1 MIFIKTN
8 KSYSDL
14 QDAEIIDV
22 KGHPVTTASF
32 EKPDGSD
39 YFKIVYNG
47 KEMKIREFLYN
58 KAASSQELIKV
69 DFSATKAVRVDQ
81 QKFKEL
87 VSKPQVDRDD
97 DPLTDDFDPE
107 SFEVETTKLKNINFD
122 PRIFCPIE
130 TGTYMDSF
138 VSYKGGF
145 LPGINMMMTGD
156 PGVGKSSNL
165 MDILV
170 NVKKNDP
177 TKRVLYVSA
186 EMNELDVKEFEQYYP
201 GLEDIDFLY
210 ISNYVTDPDLNIKPY
225 QALMAVLHKGWDMV
239 VMDSFVEVQSMIQED
254 LGFTAK
260 KGEKWIL
267 DLMKKHNSG
276 HNKSQ
281 SFTTF
286 LCIQQMNKGGSYVG
300 SKRLEHM
307 TSAFL
312 TLCWDKKEK
321 GKRYMMF
328 EKNRKGKEKIKLYY
342 SFAKEGGIVYDE
354 TRHEKELMILE
365 RLQTSTDFGIE
376 EFDVTAFEKLFA
388 EDDDQ

>member
-14 QDAEIIDV
+14 QNAEIIDS
-22 KGHPVTTASF
+22 KGNVVTTASF

-39 YFKIVYNG
+39 YFKIIYDG

-58 KAASSQELIKV
+58 KAASSQELIKI
-69 DFSATKAVRVDQ
+69 DFTATKAVRVDQ
-81 QKFKEL
+81 QKFKDL
-87 VSKPQVDRDD
+87 ISKPQIDKDD
-97 DPLTDDFDPE
+97 DPLIDDFDPE
-107 SFEVETTKLKNINFD
+107 SFEIETTKLKNINFD

-130 TGTYMDSF
+130 TGTYIDQF

-145 LPGINMMMTGD
+145 LPGVNIMLTGD

-177 TKRVLYVSA
+177 TKKVLYVSA

-201 GLEDIDFLY
+201 GLEEIDFLY

-225 QALMAVLHKGWDMV
+225 QALMSVLHKGWDMV

-254 LGFTAK
+254 MAISAK

-267 DLMKKHNSG
+267 DLMKRHNSG
-276 HNKSQ
+276 HNKSNA
-281 SFTTF
+281 FTTF

-354 TRHEKELMILE
+354 TRHEKELIILE
-365 RLQTSTDFGIE
+365 RLQSSSDFGIE
-376 EFDVTAFEKLFA
+376 EFDVKEFEKLFA
-388 EDDDQ
+388 EDNQ

>member
-1 MIFIKTN
+1 MIFIKTDN
-8 KSYSDL
+8 NYSDL
-14 QDAEIIDV
+14 QNAEIIDSRGNV
-22 KGHPVTTASF
+22 ITTATF

-39 YFKIVYNG
+39 YFKIIYDG

-58 KAASSQELIKV
+58 KAASSKELIKI
-69 DFSATKAVRVDQ
+69 DFSATKAMRVDQ

-87 VSKPQVDRDD
+87 MSKPQVEKED
-97 DPLTDDFDPE
+97 DPLIDDFDPE
-107 SFEVETTKLKNINFD
+107 SFEIETTKLKNINFD

-130 TGTYMDSF
+130 TGTYLDSF

-145 LPGINMMMTGD
+145 LPGVNIMLTGD

-177 TKRVLYVSA
+177 TKKVLYVSA

-201 GLEDIDFLY
+201 GLEEIDFLY
-210 ISNYVTDPDLNIKPY
+210 IGNYVTDPDLNIKPY
-225 QALMAVLHKGWDMV
+225 QALMSVLHKGWDMV

-254 LGFTAK
+254 MAMSAK

-267 DLMKKHNSG
+267 DLMKRHNSG
-276 HNKSQ
+276 HNKSNA
-281 SFTTF
+281 FTTF

-354 TRHEKELMILE
+354 TRHEKELLILE
-365 RLQTSTDFGIE
+365 RLQSPSDFGIE
-376 EFDVTAFEKLFA
+376 EFNVTDFEKLFA
-388 EDDDQ
+388 EDNQ

>member
-1 MIFIKTN
+1 MIFIKTDN
-8 KSYSDL
+8 NYSDL
-14 QDAEIIDV
+14 QNAEIIDS
-22 KGHPVTTASF
+22 KGNVITTATV

-39 YFKIVYNG
+39 YFKIIYDG

-58 KAASSQELIKV
+58 KAASSKELIKI

-87 VSKPQVDRDD
+87 MSKPQVEKED
-97 DPLTDDFDPE
+97 DPLIDDFDPE
-107 SFEVETTKLKNINFD
+107 SFEIETTKLKNINFD

-130 TGTYMDSF
+130 TGTYLDSF

-145 LPGINMMMTGD
+145 LPGVNIMLTGD

-177 TKRVLYVSA
+177 TKKVLYVSA

-201 GLEDIDFLY
+201 GLEEIDFLY
-210 ISNYVTDPDLNIKPY
+210 IGNYVTDPDLNIKPY
-225 QALMAVLHKGWDMV
+225 QALMSVLHKGWDMV

-254 LGFTAK
+254 MAMTAK

-267 DLMKKHNSG
+267 DLMKRHNSG
-276 HNKSQ
+276 HNKSNA
-281 SFTTF
+281 FTTF

-354 TRHEKELMILE
+354 TRHEKELLILE
-365 RLQTSTDFGIE
+365 RLQSPSDFGIE
-376 EFDVTAFEKLFA
+376 EFNVTDFEKLFA
-388 EDDDQ
+388 EDNQ

>member
-1 MIFIKTN
+1 MIFIKTDN
-8 KSYSDL
+8 NFSDL
-14 QDAEIIDV
+14 QNAEIIDSRGNV
-22 KGHPVTTASF
+22 ITTATF

-39 YFKIVYNG
+39 YFKIIYDG

-58 KAASSQELIKV
+58 KAASSKELIKI
-69 DFSATKAVRVDQ
+69 DFSATKAMRVDQ

-87 VSKPQVDRDD
+87 MSKPQVEKED
-97 DPLTDDFDPE
+97 DPLIDDFDPE
-107 SFEVETTKLKNINFD
+107 SFEIETTKLKNINFD

-130 TGTYMDSF
+130 TGTYLDSF

-145 LPGINMMMTGD
+145 LPGVNIMLTGD

-177 TKRVLYVSA
+177 TKKVLYVSA

-201 GLEDIDFLY
+201 GLEEIDFLY
-210 ISNYVTDPDLNIKPY
+210 IGNYVTDPDLNIKPY
-225 QALMAVLHKGWDMV
+225 QALLSVLHKGWDMV

-254 LGFTAK
+254 MAMSAK

-267 DLMKKHNSG
+267 DLMKRHNSG
-276 HNKSQ
+276 HNKSNA
-281 SFTTF
+281 FTTF

-354 TRHEKELMILE
+354 TRHEKELLILE
-365 RLQTSTDFGIE
+365 RLQSPSDFGIE
-376 EFDVTAFEKLFA
+376 EFNVTDFEKLFA
-388 EDDDQ
+388 EDNQ

>member
-14 QDAEIIDV
+14 QNAEIIDS
-22 KGHPVTTASF
+22 KGNVITTASF

-39 YFKIVYNG
+39 YFKIIYDG

-58 KAASSQELIKV
+58 KAASSQELIKI
-69 DFSATKAVRVDQ
+69 DFAATKAVRVDQ
-81 QKFKEL
+81 SKFKDL
-87 VSKPQVDRDD
+87 MTKPKVEKED
-97 DPLTDDFDPE
+97 DPLIDDFDPE
-107 SFEVETTKLKNINFD
+107 SFEIETTKLKNINFD

-130 TGTYMDSF
+130 TGTYIDQF
-138 VSYKGGF
+138 ISYKGGF
-145 LPGINMMMTGD
+145 LPGVNMMLTGD

-177 TKRVLYVSA
+177 TKKVLYVSA

-210 ISNYVTDPDLNIKPY
+210 IGNYVTDPDLNIKPY

-254 LGFTAK
+254 MGLTAK
-260 KGEKWIL
+260 RGEKWIL
-267 DLMKKHNSG
+267 DLMKTHNSG
-276 HNKSQ
+276 HNKSGA
-281 SFTTF
+281 FTTF

-354 TRHEKELMILE
+354 TRHEKELIILE
-365 RLQTSTDFGIE
+365 RLQSTSDFGIE
-376 EFDVTAFEKLFA
+376 EFDVKDFEKLFA
-388 EDDDQ
+388 EDNQ

>member
-8 KSYSDL
+8 KNYSDL

-22 KGHPVTTASF
+22 KGQPVTTASF

-81 QKFKEL
+81 QKFKEII
-87 VSKPQVDRDD
+87 SKPQVDND

-107 SFEVETTKLKNINFD
+107 SFEIETTKLKNINFD

-130 TGTYMDSF
+130 TGTYIDGF

-145 LPGINMMMTGD
+145 LPGINIMLTGD

-186 EMNELDVKEFEQYYP
+186 EMSELDVKEFEQYYP
-201 GLEDIDFLY
+201 GLEEIDFLY
-210 ISNYVTDPDLNIKPY
+210 IGNYVTDPDLNIKPY

-254 LGFTAK
+254 MGMTAK

-365 RLQTSTDFGIE
+365 RLQTSSDFGIE
-376 EFDVTAFEKLFA
+376 EFDVTSFEKLFA
-388 EDDDQ
+388 EDDNQ

>member
-1 MIFIKTN
+1 
-8 KSYSDL
+8 
-14 QDAEIIDV
+14 
-22 KGHPVTTASF
+22 
-32 EKPDGSD
+32 
-39 YFKIVYNG
+39 
-47 KEMKIREFLYN
+47 MKIREFLYN
-58 KAASSQELIKV
+58 KAASSQELIKI
-69 DFSATKAVRVDQ
+69 DFAATKAVRVDQ
-81 QKFKEL
+81 SKFKDL
-87 VSKPQVDRDD
+87 MTKPKVEKED
-97 DPLTDDFDPE
+97 DPLIDDFDPE
-107 SFEVETTKLKNINFD
+107 SFEIETTKLKNINFD

-130 TGTYMDSF
+130 TGTYIDQF
-138 VSYKGGF
+138 ISYKGGF
-145 LPGINMMMTGD
+145 LPGVNMMLTGD

-177 TKRVLYVSA
+177 TKKVLYVSA

-210 ISNYVTDPDLNIKPY
+210 IGNYVTDPDLNIKPY

-254 LGFTAK
+254 MGLTAK
-260 KGEKWIL
+260 RGEKWIL
-267 DLMKKHNSG
+267 DLMKTHNSG
-276 HNKSQ
+276 HNKSGA
-281 SFTTF
+281 FTTF

-354 TRHEKELMILE
+354 TRHEKELIILE
-365 RLQTSTDFGIE
+365 RLQSTSDFGIE
-376 EFDVTAFEKLFA
+376 EFDVKDFEKLFA
-388 EDDDQ
+388 EDNQ

>member
-1 MIFIKTN
+1 MIFIKTD
-8 KSYSDL
+8 KPYSNL
-14 QDAEIIDV
+14 HQAEVIDV
-22 KGHPVTTASF
+22 KGHPISVTF
-32 EKPDGSD
+32 EKPEGSD
-39 YFKIVYNG
+39 HFKILYNG
-47 KEMKIREFLYN
+47 KEMLVREPLFNL
-58 KAASSQELIKV
+58 ASASQELIKI
-69 DFSATKAVRVDQ
+69 DFNATKAVRVKQ
-81 QKFKEL
+81 NKLKEL
-87 VSKPQVDRDD
+87 AAKNIERED
-97 DPLTDDFDPE
+97 DPLIEDDFDPE
-107 SFEVETTKLKNINFD
+107 SFEIETTKLKNINFD

-130 TGTYMDSF
+130 TGTYLDGF

-145 LPGINMMMTGD
+145 LPGVNIMLTGD

-177 TKRVLYVSA
+177 TKKVLYVSA
-186 EMNELDVKEFEQYYP
+186 EMSELDVKEFEQYYP
-201 GLEDIDFLY
+201 GLEEIDFLY
-210 ISNYVTDPDLNIKPY
+210 IGNYVTDPDLNIKPY

-254 LGFTAK
+254 MGMSAK

-276 HNKSQ
+276 HNKNQ

-365 RLQTSTDFGIE
+365 RLQSPSDFGIE
-376 EFDVTAFEKLFA
+376 EFDVSEFEKLFA
-388 EDDDQ
+388 ENTEQ